1 MKNNRSKKA
10 FTLIELLVV
19 VLIITILAAVALPQY
34 RKAVVKSRYS
44 TLKNLTR
51 SLADAEER
59 YYLENYAYNTQVE
72 NLDIDFQQTPLRIL
86 DQQSGK
92 NRIYLFDWGF
102 CNVIVG
108 LDDYPRVACTLG
120 IPGKYNK
127 QSAVLL
133 NIFQLLLRAPI
144 AESKHVRPLA
154 GVFLCTKFVSKK
166 QNVLLL
172 ILRMIITIK
181 NKILDK

>member
-59 YYLENYAYNTQVE
+59 YYLANNAYTTQVE

-127 QSAVLL
+127 QSADYAEIGFAKYLPASC
-133 NIFQLLLRAPI
+133 APNLS
-144 AESKHVRPLA
+144 AR
-154 GVFLCTKFVSKK
+154 
-166 QNVLLL
+166 
-172 ILRMIITIK
+172 
-181 NKILDK
+181 NKTYCS